1 MKTAAGAVSLA
12 LLAGSIAQ
20 GATQVPAPPPP
31 TPAPE
36 ATPES
41 RPAKVVLESSTV
53 GGVAVHSLTIPW
65 GPETFASMMAPG
77 DSFYSKRTWPFA
89 RLATTVAL
97 EMDGARLPPGNY
109 ALVFHPNN
117 MQNEGMR
124 FEVLKIEAGEFL
136 QEGNALTRTPP
147 GESLLKVPVRFAIAS
162 TTLPTLKVGLTQAG
176 GDGLLR
182 LDVQYGDRTLA
193 RELKIAR

>member
-1 MKTAAGAVSLA
+1 
-12 LLAGSIAQ
+12 
-20 GATQVPAPPPP
+20 
-31 TPAPE
+31 
-36 ATPES
+36 
-41 RPAKVVLESSTV
+41 
-53 GGVAVHSLTIPW
+53 
-65 GPETFASMMAPG
+65 MMAPG

-97 EMDGARLPPGNY
+97 EMEGVSLPPGNY

-147 GESLLKVPVRFAIAS
+147 GESLLKVPVRFGTAS
-162 TTLPTLKVGLTQAG
+162 TTLPTLKVGLTQPG
-176 GDGLLR
+176 GDGVLR

-193 RELKIAR
+193 REIKIAR